1 MKKHG
6 PLQIDVFIEPMFQEN
21 ALLLWP
27 ADSADCWIVDP
38 GFSPQPD
45 DIAATVAKHNLVP
58 KAILLTHCH
67 VDHLAGVTPVM
78 DKLPD
83 AALWA
88 PHDEEHMLG
97 DAGNNLSASL
107 GTPVTTPPANRLL
120 VPGERL
126 TLDSLIWQ
134 VLDVGGHSP
143 GGLAFYCE
151 QAGVVLTGDALF
163 AGSIGR
169 YDFPGSSG
177 ERLLENIRKNLLTL
191 PAETIVYS
199 GHGPT
204 TTIGRER
211 ESNPFLVSEPR

>member
-6 PLQIDVFIEPMFQEN
+6 PLQIDVFIEAMFQEN
-21 ALLLWP
+21 AFLLWP

-45 DIAATVAKHNLVP
+45 DIAAAVAKHNLAP
-58 KAILLTHCH
+58 KAVLLTHCH

-88 PHDEEHMLG
+88 PRDEEHMLG

-107 GTPVTTPPANRLL
+107 GTPVTTPPADRLL
-120 VPGERL
+120 TPGEQL
-126 TLDSLIWQ
+126 TLDSLVWQ

-143 GGLAFYCE
+143 GGAGHHDHRTGGGGLAHRR
-151 QAGVVLTGDALF
+151 
-163 AGSIGR
+163 GR
-169 YDFPGSSG
+169 DHTRS
-177 ERLLENIRKNLLTL
+177 
-191 PAETIVYS
+191 
-199 GHGPT
+199 
-204 TTIGRER
+204 
-211 ESNPFLVSEPR
+211 